1 MGDQTAAVV
10 HINLPFSVAR
20 LGRGPVGKRDNS
32 KLDRYLNR
40 NKPLPVLPPV
50 RLEYSSLPPPRRAIW
65 RMTLDVL
72 FGAGARLGIA
82 CAFVGA
88 AAAIGLWQRP
98 TALVGILLVIFS
110 IVSVLV
116 LIALLRR

>member
-1 MGDQTAAVV
+1 
-10 HINLPFSVAR
+10 
-20 LGRGPVGKRDNS
+20 VGKRDNP

-50 RLEYSSLPPPRRAIW
+50 PLEYSSLPPPRRAFW
-65 RMTLDVL
+65 RMTLEVL

-88 AAAIGLWQRP
+88 AASIGLWQRP
-98 TALVGILLVIFS
+98 AALVGILLVMFS
-110 IVSVLV
+110 IVSILV
-116 LIALLRR
+116 LIAMLRR